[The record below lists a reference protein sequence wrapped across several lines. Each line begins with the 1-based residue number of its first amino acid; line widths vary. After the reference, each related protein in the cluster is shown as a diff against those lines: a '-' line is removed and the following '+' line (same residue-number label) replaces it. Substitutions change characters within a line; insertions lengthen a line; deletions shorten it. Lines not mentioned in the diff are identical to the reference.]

1 MPAEEAAAQEGRG
14 LPEPDPGPVP
24 GPPPATPRI
33 RGTYPQRA
41 ARRRMRT
48 GLGGRLF
55 LLALAFGLVLLG
67 FELAGK
73 PIRVPIFLVAEIE
86 NRLNASLSE
95 VMPGTALSVGAIE
108 VVVGR
113 DWVPHLSLEDVRL
126 TRSEGPVLLTLPET
140 ELTLDPE
147 PILRG
152 ELRARSLQISGA
164 AVVVRRDAEGRFD
177 FAFGAGQG
185 PKIDSLGA
193 IFAMLDRTF
202 ASPTLAGFRKLE
214 ADALSLTFQDA
225 ISGRTWVLGDG
236 HFVFENRD
244 RDLATSLSVSLVGAD
259 GVAAEAD
266 LTAVSEKGRGIARIT
281 ATVDRVAAADL
292 AAQTPVLGF
301 LGALDAPISGQIVA
315 SLDRQ
320 GVQSLDGRLDIG
332 KGAVRPAAQSQPLA
346 FDHAALSVS
355 YSPRD
360 GRVKLGEIS
369 VQSPSLRVKAQGQAY
384 LVGADG
390 QTLTGPLDGRRPAS
404 FLAQIGFDQ
413 VQVDPEGLFAAPV
426 QFSQGA
432 LEMKLALDPFTLTL
446 GQFSLAEGPQRFVL
460 SGKVQALADG
470 RLRTALDLSVNA
482 ISRERLLALWPPKLV
497 TPTRNW
503 ISENISD
510 ATLTD
515 IRAALR
521 QVTGEAPVLE
531 MGYSFHDA
539 SFRFLKTMPPVERA
553 DGYATIQG
561 QVYTIVMDSGSL
573 TPPQGGA
580 LDVGGSV
587 LQIPDIFVVP
597 ATGHFRLHAKGS
609 LTATLSVLDQ
619 PPFEFLTKA
628 DRPVTLGEGVV
639 ETDAQVSLPLSGRA
653 QPNEIDYVTHAT
665 ISDFRSDQIVKGKTV
680 TAPRL
685 TVEATPRGMTISGPG
700 LIGAVPV
707 NVTYRQDF
715 GPAAGPP
722 VVEGT
727 VELGPVAVKEFQIG
741 LPKGAV
747 TGTGTGQVRVVLPKG
762 GTPSLTLTSDVS
774 GLVLSI
780 PQLGWKKPAAARG
793 VLSAEVELSSP
804 PRVPA
809 LSLTAP
815 GLSASGRLSV
825 TENGGLDVLHLDR
838 ARVGKWFDGSAD
850 LRGRG
855 AGRPPAVDVLSGK
868 FDLRAFP
875 DLDTSA
881 GGAGDGSGPI
891 TARLDRLQVTESI
904 ALTGFRGAF
913 SLAGGFN
920 GDFTGQVNGEAPV
933 AGDVAPAKNGTAV
946 HVTADDA
953 GAVAR
958 ATGMFTSAYGGSL
971 DLTLV
976 PRDGKGVYDG
986 KADIGPVRVRF
997 SNALADLLNAIS
1009 VVGLLEQLNGP
1020 GIAFDN
1026 AKAVFVLTPDAV
1038 LLQKGSAVGA
1048 SMGISLSGLYHSDSG
1063 ALDMRGVISPIY
1075 LLNGIGAILT
1085 RRGEGLFGFNYTL
1098 KGTADEP
1105 KIGVNPLSIL
1115 TPGMFREIFRG
1126 PPPELPGISE

>member
-1 MPAEEAAAQEGRG
+1 MAAEEGMD
-14 LPEPDPGPVP
+14 LPDPGPDTATVAATE
-24 GPPPATPRI
+24 PA
-33 RGTYPQRA
+33 RA
-41 ARRRMRT
+41 DRPRRRLRT
-48 GLGGRLF
+48 GLGGRLVV
-55 LLALAFGLVLLG
+55 LALAFGLVVLG

-73 PIRVPIFLVAEIE
+73 PIRVPVFLVAEIE
-86 NRLNASLSE
+86 NRLNASLAE
-95 VMPGTALSVGAIE
+95 VMPDTALSVGTIE

-126 TRSEGPVLLTLPET
+126 TRSDGPVLLTLPET

-147 PILRG
+147 PILHG

-164 AVVVRRDAEGRFD
+164 SVIVRRDAEGRFD

-193 IFAMLDRTF
+193 IFAMLDQTF

-214 ADALSLTFQDA
+214 ADALSLTFEDA

-236 HFVFENRD
+236 HFVFENRE
-244 RDLATSLSVSLVGAD
+244 RDLATALSVSLVGAD

-266 LTAVSEKGRGIARIT
+266 LTAVSEKGRGVARVT
-281 ATVDRVAAADL
+281 ATVDHVAAADL

-301 LGALDAPISGQIVA
+301 LAALDAPISGQIVA
-315 SLDRQ
+315 ALDRQ

-332 KGAVRPAAQSQPLA
+332 QGAVRPAAQSQPLA

-355 YSPRD
+355 YSPKD
-360 GRVKLGEIS
+360 GRVRLGEIS

-413 VQVDPEGLFAAPV
+413 VQVDPEGLFAAPI

-460 SGKVQALADG
+460 KGQVQALADG

-482 ISRERLLALWPPKLV
+482 ISRDRLLALWPPKLV

-503 ISENISD
+503 ISDNISD

-521 QVTGEAPVLE
+521 QVTGEKPVLD

-539 SFRFLKTMPPVERA
+539 SFKFLKTMPPVERA

-587 LQIPDIFVVP
+587 LQIPDIFLVP
-597 ATGHFRLHAKGS
+597 AIGQFRLHAKGS

-619 PPFEFLTKA
+619 PPFGFLTKA
-628 DRPVTLGEGVV
+628 GRAVTLGEGVV
-639 ETDAQVSLPLSGRA
+639 ETTAQVSLPLSGHA

-665 ISDFRSDQIVKGKTV
+665 ITGFRSDQIVKGKTV
-680 TAPRL
+680 TAARL
-685 TVEATPRGMTISGPG
+685 AVEATPKGMTISGPG
-700 LIGAVPV
+700 LVGAVPV
-707 NVTYRQDF
+707 NVTYRQEF
-715 GPAAGPP
+715 GPEAGPP

-741 LPKGAV
+741 LPKGSV

-762 GTPSLTLTSDVS
+762 GTPSLTLTSDVK

-780 PQLGWKKPAAARG
+780 PQLGWKKPAAAKG
-793 VLSAEVELSSP
+793 TLSAEVELSSP

-809 LSLTAP
+809 LALTAP
-815 GLSASGRLSV
+815 GLSAKGDLRL
-825 TENGGLDVLHLDR
+825 TEGGGLDVLHLDKVS
-838 ARVGKWFDGSAD
+838 VGQWFDGSAD

-855 AGRPPAVDVLSGK
+855 AGRTPAVDVLSGK

-875 DLDTSA
+875 DLDT
-881 GGAGDGSGPI
+881 GGGGGGDSGPI
-891 TARLDRLQVTESI
+891 TARLDRLRVTESI

-913 SLAGGFN
+913 TLAGGFN
-920 GDFTGQVNGEAPV
+920 GDFTGEVNGEAPV
-933 AGDVAPAKNGTAV
+933 KGEVAPSKHGSAV
-946 HVTADDA
+946 HVTAEDA

-976 PRDGKGVYDG
+976 PRDGAGDYDG

-997 SNALADLLNAIS
+997 SNVLADLLNAIS

-1048 SMGISLSGLYHSDSG
+1048 SMGISLSGLYHSDTG
-1063 ALDMRGVISPIY
+1063 ALDMQGVISPIY
-1075 LLNGIGAILT
+1075 LLNGIGAVLT

-1098 KGTADEP
+1098 KGTADDP

-1126 PPPELPGISE
+1126 PPPELPGISQ